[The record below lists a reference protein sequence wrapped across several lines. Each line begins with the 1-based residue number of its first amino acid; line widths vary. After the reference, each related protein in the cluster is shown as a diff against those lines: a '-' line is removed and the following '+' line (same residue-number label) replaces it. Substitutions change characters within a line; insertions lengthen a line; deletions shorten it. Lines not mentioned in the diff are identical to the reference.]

1 MSVFDRNIALSVTA
15 ISNLLPRFFFSCSG
29 NEKATTYVR
38 VFKANQTLWHLFSYI
53 HVSPTSRLTSY
64 GQSSWPSQVI

>member
-29 NEKATTYVR
+29 NENAATYVR
-38 VFKANQTLWHLFSYI
+38 VFKVVGHCGICFLMYI
-53 HVSPTSRLTSY
+53 SFPP
-64 GQSSWPSQVI
+64 QN